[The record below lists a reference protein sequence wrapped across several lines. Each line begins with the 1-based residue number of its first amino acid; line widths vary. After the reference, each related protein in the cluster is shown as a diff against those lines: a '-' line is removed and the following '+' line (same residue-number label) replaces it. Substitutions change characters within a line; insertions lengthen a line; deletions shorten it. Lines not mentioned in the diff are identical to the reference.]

1 MSKSKKTKNPEEIS
15 PEALIKDTE
24 KIFSFIDKFE
34 SLDLTN
40 LNSLDKFQK
49 EINNIQE
56 TFKTKYKDYLDEED
70 LNKFKE
76 DLDIEK

>member
-1 MSKSKKTKNPEEIS
+1 MSKSKKTKTPAEIS

-34 SLDLTN
+34 SLDLTK

-49 EINNIQE
+49 EINEMQK
-56 TFKTKYKDYLDEED
+56 TFKNKYKDYLDEED
-70 LNKFKE
+70 LNKFK
-76 DLDIEK
+76 

>member
-1 MSKSKKTKNPEEIS
+1 MSKFKKTKNPEEIS

-56 TFKTKYKDYLDEED
+56 TFKNKYKDYLDEED

-76 DLDIEK
+76 DLDIKE

>member
-1 MSKSKKTKNPEEIS
+1 MSKFKKTKNPEEIS

-56 TFKTKYKDYLDEED
+56 TFKNKYKDYLDEED

>member
-34 SLDLTN
+34 SLDLTK

-49 EINNIQE
+49 EINEMQK
-56 TFKTKYKDYLDEED
+56 TFKNKYKDYLDEED

-76 DLDIEK
+76 DLDIKE

>member
-1 MSKSKKTKNPEEIS
+1 MSKFKKTKNPEEIS

-70 LNKFKE
+70 LNKFQE
-76 DLDIEK
+76 DLDSKK

>member
-56 TFKTKYKDYLDEED
+56 TFKNKYKDYLDEED

>member
-56 TFKTKYKDYLDEED
+56 TFKNKYKDYLDEED

-76 DLDIEK
+76 DLDIKE

>member
-34 SLDLTN
+34 SLDLTK

-49 EINNIQE
+49 EINEMQK
-56 TFKTKYKDYLDEED
+56 TFNNKYKDYLYEED

-76 DLDIEK
+76 DLDIKE